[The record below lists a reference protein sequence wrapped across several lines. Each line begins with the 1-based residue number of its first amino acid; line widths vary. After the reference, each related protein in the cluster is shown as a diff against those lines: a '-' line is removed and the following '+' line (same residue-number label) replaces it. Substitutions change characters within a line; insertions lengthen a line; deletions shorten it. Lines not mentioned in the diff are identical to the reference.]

1 MWLPGRSNRGTEP
14 VLTAVTS
21 CRLVGLSPTEVT
33 DGEAGKGIPGRG
45 PNSSPSTSHMEILS
59 LALTLCGSKINRGAG
74 GGQVLREEGRGEV
87 SEESRVWR
95 ASGEVAG
102 RPESHVARKT
112 QKGLALAHIEQ
123 RWEDSIFKS
132 HCGFS
137 VAKGNEEGCVACV
150 CGS

>member
-45 PNSSPSTSHMEILS
+45 PNSSPSTSHMETLS

-74 GGQVLREEGRGEV
+74 GGQVLREEGRGKCPR
-87 SEESRVWR
+87 SQGRGGHRGRLQAGQR
-95 ASGEVAG
+95 ATWPE
-102 RPESHVARKT
+102 RPRK
-112 QKGLALAHIEQ
+112 
-123 RWEDSIFKS
+123 
-132 HCGFS
+132 
-137 VAKGNEEGCVACV
+137 V
-150 CGS
+150 